1 MNSKRKPLLALTRR
15 GFQTKHRG
23 SVSVV
28 SPSITSSAPESRGTI
43 RRCFGVGNHS
53 GSRGVSTSK
62 GAQDQSRVL
71 LSGLDTLTITAGGSC
86 PPTNWLIEQQYISR
100 SKFKPIDSSFGHC
113 AANPGNDKNFQDKLD
128 KNIKDLL
135 N

>member
-1 MNSKRKPLLALTRR
+1 MYSKRKPLLARTRR

-62 GAQDQSRVL
+62 GAQDPSRVL
-71 LSGLDTLTITAGGSC
+71 LSGLDTLRL
-86 PPTNWLIEQQYISR
+86 PE
-100 SKFKPIDSSFGHC
+100 
-113 AANPGNDKNFQDKLD
+113 
-128 KNIKDLL
+128 
-135 N
+135 